1 MSSWNVMTYEGGD
14 TMLRVVH
21 QEAKR
26 FYEMASP
33 PQVWEQPTAC
43 ANWQV

>member
-1 MSSWNVMTYEGGD
+1 MSSWNAMTYEGRD
-14 TMLRVVH
+14 TLLRVVR
-21 QEAKR
+21 QEAKS

-33 PQVWEQPTAC
+33 PEVWEQPTAC